1 MNKEKYDT
9 KSTKNPHREHFANKW
24 MKRWINKK
32 KMKKIQKSSFLLNFI
47 AEKIHCFD
55 AIANLSKI
63 RNFENF
69 EIQAPL
75 VKLSQA

>member
-1 MNKEKYDT
+1 
-9 KSTKNPHREHFANKW
+9 
-24 MKRWINKK
+24 
-32 KMKKIQKSSFLLNFI
+32 MKKIQKSSFLLNFI

-75 VKLSQA
+75 VKLSL

>member
-1 MNKEKYDT
+1 
-9 KSTKNPHREHFANKW
+9 
-24 MKRWINKK
+24 
-32 KMKKIQKSSFLLNFI
+32 MKKNQKSSFLLNFI
-47 AEKIHCFD
+47 GEKIHCFD

-75 VKLSQA
+75 VKLNL